1 VVAPLSAHAVA
12 LVGLLAHVVP
22 CVGLALH
29 VGRQGLLA
37 VVTIKV
43 SQSCPTQAMAVV
55 NTLQRQLT
63 NMLAQGVAN
72 TAQLWYRQQ

>member
-1 VVAPLSAHAVA
+1 VEATFSAHAVA

-29 VGRQGLLA
+29 VERQGLLA

-43 SQSCPTQAMAVV
+43 SQSCPIQVMAVV

-63 NMLAQGVAN
+63 NMLAKDVGN